1 MKKIGVIFGG
11 NSVEHDISII
21 TGVQTLNAVNKIEI
35 NDPPPLDAT
44 MELNLNDILNDLHD
58 LDK

>member
-1 MKKIGVIFGG
+1 MGISD
-11 NSVEHDISII
+11 NSDVLTSIDIY
-21 TGVQTLNAVNKIEI
+21 LNAVNKIEI

-44 MELNLNDILNDLHD
+44 MELNLEDILNDLHN